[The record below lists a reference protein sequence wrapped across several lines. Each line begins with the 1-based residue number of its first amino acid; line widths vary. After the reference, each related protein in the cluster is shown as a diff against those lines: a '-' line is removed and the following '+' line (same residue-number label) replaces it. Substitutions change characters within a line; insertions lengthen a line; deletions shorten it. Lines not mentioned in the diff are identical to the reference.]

1 MYIKWKKTRS
11 LLQLCGVIM
20 IAAILF
26 SGCNKQCRN
35 TGYYEAEWMLTDSF
49 PLNDSLMTVL
59 KAPES
64 VMCYILKPSDGTD
77 VFIRDSVTSI
87 KLNPGQLTV
96 LQYLLLFDNR
106 NYTCD
111 SIIVQSPNIPA
122 VEFEMYKIGYGS
134 LSVIVSLSDFSWKI
148 ERESEEIC
156 SYNYVEHKE
165 MSRFCNY
172 FIDNA
177 IKK

>member
-1 MYIKWKKTRS
+1 CSASVFFDMDMSTCCTTSGQMLKTR
-11 LLQLCGVIM
+11 
-20 IAAILF
+20 
-26 SGCNKQCRN
+26 R
-35 TGYYEAEWMLTDSF
+35 
-49 PLNDSLMTVL
+49 LNRL
-59 KAPES
+59 KN
-64 VMCYILKPSDGTD
+64 VMCYG
-77 VFIRDSVTSI
+77 
-87 KLNPGQLTV
+87 
-96 LQYLLLFDNR
+96 
-106 NYTCD
+106 
-111 SIIVQSPNIPA
+111 QSPNIPA
-122 VEFEMYKIGYGS
+122 VEFEMYKIGYGP